1 MRHKLALEQEGT
13 KPARAGYT
21 PSMSTDEEQD
31 DIVHLPIEDELDLHT
46 FRPKEIL
53 DVVDAYLEE
62 AAASGFREVRIVHGK
77 GIGFQRDRVQT
88 FLAGH
93 PLVDS
98 YWDAPAHRGHWG
110 ATFVRLQTAPTNSP
124 KDT

>member
-1 MRHKLALEQEGT
+1 
-13 KPARAGYT
+13 
-21 PSMSTDEEQD
+21 MSKNDDDDDDDD

-110 ATFVRLQTAPTNSP
+110 ATFVRLQIAPTNSP